1 MSEDVQESVGNNK
14 DINVAQTYS
23 LEMTNKEERIS
34 QDQDIDV
41 GNSSTQSGGE
51 LNILTRNGDLLIKSA
66 KKALMEGKDD
76 AIISKG

>member
-41 GNSSTQSGGE
+41 GNSSTQIVGE
-51 LNILTRNGDLLIKSA
+51 LNILTKNGDLLIKSA
-66 KKALMEGKDD
+66 KKALMKGKDD

>member
-41 GNSSTQSGGE
+41 GNSSTQIVGE
-51 LNILTRNGDLLIKSA
+51 LNILTTNGDLLIKSA

-76 AIISKG
+76 ARISKG

>member
-14 DINVAQTYS
+14 DIN
-23 LEMTNKEERIS
+23 EERIS

-41 GNSSTQSGGE
+41 GNSSTQIVGE
-51 LNILTRNGDLLIKSA
+51 LNILTKNGDLLIKSA